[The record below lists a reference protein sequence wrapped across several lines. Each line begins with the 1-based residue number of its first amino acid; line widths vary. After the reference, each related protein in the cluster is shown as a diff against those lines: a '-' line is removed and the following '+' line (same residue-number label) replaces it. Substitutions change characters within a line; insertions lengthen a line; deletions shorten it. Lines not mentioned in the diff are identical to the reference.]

1 MYPSYMLNAVSGNN
15 SAGNSNLSSLPA
27 TGIPYI
33 DAFSGKFGNTPN
45 MHSGIPFLDA
55 LGANG
60 GQGFIGGL
68 SQWLSALGMPSG
80 GGFGGGTTNNYGA
93 NAWNIANTPAATSEP
108 QGMKLGDAR
117 PPMPMNYRNYAVS
130 SVPTSGQTQLNTG
143 ANPMPGFGSPSEGLA
158 TN

>member
-1 MYPSYMLNAVSGNN
+1 MLNAV
-15 SAGNSNLSSLPA
+15 AGNSGMGSGNLSSLPA

-33 DAFSGKFGNTPN
+33 DAFSGKFGNSPN
-45 MHSGIPFLDA
+45 MNTGIPFLDA

-60 GQGFIGGL
+60 GQGLTGGL

-80 GGFGGGTTNNYGA
+80 GGFGGGATNNYGA

-117 PPMPMNYRNYAVS
+117 SPMPMNYRNYAVS

>member
-1 MYPSYMLNAVSGNN
+1 MYPSYMLNAVAGNN
-15 SAGNSNLSSLPA
+15 GMNGGNLNSLPA

-80 GGFGGGTTNNYGA
+80 GGFGSGSTNNYGA
-93 NAWNIANTPAATSEP
+93 NAWNIANTPASAPEP
-108 QGMKLGDAR
+108 QGMKIGDGMMFPTR
-117 PPMPMNYRNYAVS
+117 TRNYAVS

-143 ANPMPGFGSPSEGLA
+143 ANPTPGFGSPSEGLA